1 MGLILNGS
9 YRRELL
15 TTLVNLYKGH
25 STPDFV
31 QMSQCLIF
39 LDEPLAVADVLEKL
53 SNGKDAPIPITKVQ
67 QNDETYVLSRGYENL
82 HGVY

>member
-9 YRRELL
+9 YRGSSSLL
-15 TTLVNLYKGH
+15 WSTSTR
-25 STPDFV
+25 STPL
-31 QMSQCLIF
+31 QTLSKCQCLIF

-67 QNDETYVLSRGYENL
+67 QNDETYVLSRGYENF
-82 HGVY
+82 HVVY